1 MTVDLTNKRILV
13 TRQEPKASELADHIN
28 QCGGEAIVTP
38 LITIECQLSSHGE
51 TLIHKL
57 ESYEW
62 IVFTSGNGVKCFF
75 NQLKKY
81 GKKDPLKHTHI
92 AAVGPKTNQ
101 VLQTFGYQ
109 ADFMPSVYNAETMA
123 VELSVAYDLKG
134 PVLLVQ
140 GQLSRTTINDMLQ
153 EKAIP
158 FDRLIVYKTGIN
170 KEATDRLQQVLSTE
184 DVDFITFTSP
194 STIDAFMDLSKKQAR
209 DIASTIVCIG
219 TTTEKRA
226 LDYGFKRMLVP
237 DEFTIDSMLQKMH
250 DYISEQGR

>member
-62 IVFTSGNGVKCFF
+62 IVFTSGNGVTCFF
-75 NQLKKY
+75 NQLIKH
-81 GKKDPLKHTHI
+81 GKQNQLKNAHI
-92 AAVGPKTNQ
+92 AAVGTKTNQ
-101 VLQTFGYQ
+101 VLQTFGYE
-109 ADFMPSVYNAETMA
+109 ADFMPSVYNAEIMA
-123 VELSVAYDLKG
+123 AELSGAYDLKG

-140 GQLSRTTINDMLQ
+140 GQLSLTTINDMLQ

-170 KEATDRLQQVLSTE
+170 REATDRLQTVLSTE

-226 LDYGFKRMLVP
+226 LDYGFKHILVP
-237 DEFTIDSMLQKMH
+237 DEFTIDSMLKKMH